1 MDPQQQKE
9 TPSAV
14 SDKTL
19 QDELSTLRIFRAT
32 LESVKQV
39 VDGIYRDTVTA
50 KGNCGTVVDLTKRWE
65 GVILETSS
73 STSVVDEA
81 APGGTAGES

>member
-1 MDPQQQKE
+1 MG
-9 TPSAV
+9 
-14 SDKTL
+14 SD
-19 QDELSTLRIFRAT
+19 I
-32 LESVKQV
+32 
-39 VDGIYRDTVTA
+39 I
-50 KGNCGTVVDLTKRWE
+50 DLTKRWE